1 VTYRLKQKPADTIT
15 LSFKDAQGNEICTFK
30 SKPEEKEPRTED
42 GHPQGQPRTEGQG
55 AAPAATASVEGSGE
69 AGVAAEV
76 AQPPAKDDPTAKE
89 LKIPANA
96 GWNRF
101 IWDLRQAPATKLE
114 GLILG
119 HEAVDKIA
127 GPVVPPGSYQAT
139 LTVGDRSYTATFE
152 VIGDPGAPASQEDL
166 QAQYDLLMQ
175 LHQKID
181 ATITAINRMRD
192 LRQQLEG
199 WNKRAADLPD
209 GKPIA
214 SAAAVL
220 KDKVLEIE
228 KTLLVPDLRR
238 GWADSLNQGVRLL
251 ERIATLPSA
260 VNLGNYRPTDQSYE
274 VFKDLSAQ
282 IDAQIDRF
290 NQLVQTDVAALNKQI
305 ADAQFGAVMV
315 KA

>member
-1 VTYRLKQKPADTIT
+1 
-15 LSFKDAQGNEICTFK
+15 
-30 SKPEEKEPRTED
+30 
-42 GHPQGQPRTEGQG
+42 
-55 AAPAATASVEGSGE
+55 
-69 AGVAAEV
+69 
-76 AQPPAKDDPTAKE
+76 
-89 LKIPANA
+89 
-96 GWNRF
+96 
-101 IWDLRQAPATKLE
+101 
-114 GLILG
+114 
-119 HEAVDKIA
+119 
-127 GPVVPPGSYQAT
+127 
-139 LTVGDRSYTATFE
+139 
-152 VIGDPGAPASQEDL
+152 
-166 QAQYDLLMQ
+166 MQ

-199 WNKRAADLPD
+199 WNKRAADLPN

-228 KTLLVPDLRR
+228 KTLLVPDLRP